1 MIDLP
6 NLEDA
11 SQVDIERE
19 LIELSNAAE
28 RCHQQLRREAQ
39 RAAGAEHAFKLAEA
53 KAMTEARAAHLDDKP
68 RAPVAVLEAEVYQ
81 KVEKESLE
89 RLTAEALRDA
99 TKEQGRLIQSQMS
112 ALQTVLADMRALV
125 AA

>member
-28 RCHQQLRREAQ
+28 ECHRQLRRESI
-39 RAAGAEHAFKLAEA
+39 AAAKAEHAFKLAEA
-53 KAMTEARAAHLDDKP
+53 KAMTAARIAHMDDKP
-68 RAPVAVLEAEVYQ
+68 KAPVAVLEAEVYER
-81 KVEKESLE
+81 VEKEHMARIS
-89 RLTAEALRDA
+89 AEALRDA
-99 TKEQGRLIQSQMS
+99 TKEQGRMIQSQMS

-125 AA
+125 SA